1 VRTAL
6 TILLLSCILGACG
19 GGGGSSGTPLTI
31 ATPPERLTFPG
42 AGNLGIFDPSVT
54 RDPVTTRLW
63 MSYSSVETSMF
74 YLPSLYWA
82 VSVRLA
88 FSDDNGGTWQDAGVS
103 VAPTIEKLV
112 GPMAVNPVSLPI
124 LAASEGLWQ
133 SETSSL
139 IYDPSAPMAERWKLI
154 WFQYLNA
161 NLISYFADY
170 SWIALKMAATPLELA
185 TAPAIK
191 LFGGA
196 GLQADSSIIGAP
208 VFAPTAGTPAIQLNT
223 AITKTLGGANLSDL
237 NLCVFAEPGL
247 HATTSAVYLA
257 IFCADA
263 STMPITEYLVYF
275 RCSSPCSMTTAT
287 AWEYLGRLLT
297 PADALAATGN
307 DHFQAPALV
316 EKNGKTYLLVTPVDT
331 TTGNRYNGCRVY
343 QFSDVDTNQLRR
355 SSGELV
361 EVARVDGL
369 TATHNGACAGFAGLD
384 GGLLLS
390 QFEVSSPAE
399 TFNIYQSQIDFP

>member
-1 VRTAL
+1 
-6 TILLLSCILGACG
+6 
-19 GGGGSSGTPLTI
+19 
-31 ATPPERLTFPG
+31 
-42 AGNLGIFDPSVT
+42 
-54 RDPVTTRLW
+54 
-63 MSYSSVETSMF
+63 MSYSSVETSAF
-74 YLPSLYWA
+74 YVSSVYWA

-88 FSDDNGGTWQDAGVS
+88 FSDDNGSKWQDAGII
-103 VAPTIEKLV
+103 VAPRVETMV
-112 GPMAVNPVSLPI
+112 GPMTVNPASPAI
-124 LAASEGLWQ
+124 PAASNGLWQ

-139 IYDPSAPMAERWKLI
+139 IYHPSAPMAERWKLI

-161 NLISYFADY
+161 NLTSYFADY
-170 SWIALKMAATPLELA
+170 SWIAMKMAATPLELA

-196 GLQADSSIIGAP
+196 GLQVANASNTGAP
-208 VFAPTAGTPAIQLNT
+208 VFAPTGGTPAIQLNT
-223 AITKTLGGANLSDL
+223 ALTNTLGGANLADL
-237 NLCVFAEPGL
+237 ALCVFAEPGL

-316 EKNGKTYLLVTPVDT
+316 EKNGKFYLLVTPVDT
-331 TTGNRYNGCRVY
+331 ATGNRYNGCRVY
-343 QFSDVDTNQLRR
+343 EFFDVDTNQLRR
-355 SSGELV
+355 SGGELV

-369 TATHNGACAGFAGLD
+369 TATHNGACAGFAGLN

-390 QFEVSSPAE
+390 QFEVASPAE
-399 TFNIYQSQIDFP
+399 TFNIYQSQVGLP